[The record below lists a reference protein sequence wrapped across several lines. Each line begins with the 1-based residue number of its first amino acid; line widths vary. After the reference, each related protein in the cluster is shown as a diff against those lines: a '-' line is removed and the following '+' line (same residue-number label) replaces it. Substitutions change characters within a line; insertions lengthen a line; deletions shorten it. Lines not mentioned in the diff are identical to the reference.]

1 MQVSLLLVAWLQN
14 SMRNSFAPRPSFPV
28 LGIQISSFR
37 SVVELQVV
45 HSLPSYCQSWGGTK
59 VFRDAPG
66 NGVEGGHEAD
76 DGSDLRWRCF
86 DDDAVDALRMA
97 TEL

>member
-45 HSLPSYCQSWGGTK
+45 HSLPSYCQSW
-59 VFRDAPG
+59 
-66 NGVEGGHEAD
+66 
-76 DGSDLRWRCF
+76 
-86 DDDAVDALRMA
+86 AVPKSFEMLLEMVLKAAMRLTMVQI
-97 TEL
+97 